1 MQLFQMDSFQADV
14 AEVKC
19 LHLMPVKCEM
29 ITPSVSNVGPV
40 VKSIV
45 SLMKP
50 LVSDLLSHL
59 VPINQKGSYFL
70 LKKCDATFASQKFL
84 TFSQQKIIP
93 FLGIIYSKF

>member
-70 LKKCDATFASQKFL
+70 LKKCDAKVRKSSSHFL
-84 TFSQQKIIP
+84 
-93 FLGIIYSKF
+93 SKKSYHF